1 MLSKYIA
8 PLVNPR
14 LHYAWVVLG
23 IMFVAT
29 LCSMGVRAAP
39 GVIIVPLHQQFGWSI
54 SAISGAVSVNI
65 ILLGVLAPFM
75 AGLMQAVGLK
85 RTVVCALLLLCAGT
99 TGAMF
104 ITEAWQLYLTWGFM
118 VGIGASAGSIGLAT
132 AVVNRWFTIHKAT
145 AVGLMSSANA
155 AGQLIFLPFLG
166 MMADR
171 YGWQAVTLTLS
182 VVMGSVVVMLLLLLP
197 ESPAKIGIPALGTST
212 VAEPKSAAP
221 GQNPFTLT
229 LGALGRAVRKL
240 DFWLLSISFA
250 ACGFS
255 TNGLIGTHLISYCA
269 DNGIAQLAAS
279 SMLASLGLFSMIG
292 SASSGW
298 ITDRVNPRF
307 VLFTVYTL
315 RGASLVILP
324 FTDFSPT
331 ALLIFAVFYG
341 LDWSASGPPTYALT
355 NEVFGERDAPMII
368 AWIYTAHQIGGS
380 LAALLAG
387 TVRDYTGSY
396 MVAFMASGL
405 TCMTAAIMV
414 IRITRRPHAAPAPA

>member
-1 MLSKYIA
+1 MLHR
-8 PLVNPR
+8 PLAAALSSR

-23 IMFVAT
+23 VMFLAT
-29 LCSMGVRAAP
+29 ICSMGVRATP
-39 GVIIVPLHQQFGWSI
+39 GVIIVPLHQAFGWSI

-65 ILLGVLAPFM
+65 ILLGLLAPFM
-75 AGLMQAVGLK
+75 AGLMQSIGLK
-85 RTVVCALLLLCAGT
+85 RTVLGAMCLLCAGT
-99 TGAMF
+99 LLSMF
-104 ITEAWQLYLTWGFM
+104 IRETWQLYLTWGFM

-132 AVVNRWFTIHKAT
+132 AVVNRWFAIHKAT
-145 AVGLMSSANA
+145 AVGIMSSANA

-171 YGWQAVTLTLS
+171 FGWQAVALTVS
-182 VVMGSVVVMLLLLLP
+182 VAMAGVVVLLFLFLP
-197 ESPAKIGIPALGTST
+197 ESPARIGLPLLGATEVT
-212 VAEPKSAAP
+212 EPRIAP
-221 GQNPFTLT
+221 GQNPFALT
-229 LGALGRAVRKL
+229 LGALNRAVRKL
-240 DFWLLSISFA
+240 DFWLLSVSFA

-269 DNGIAQLAAS
+269 DNGIPQLAAS

-315 RGASLVILP
+315 RGLSLVVLP
-324 FTDFSPT
+324 FSDFSST
-331 ALLIFAVFYG
+331 SMLIFAVFYG
-341 LDWSASGPPTYALT
+341 LDWSASGPPTYALS
-355 NEVFGERDAPMII
+355 NELFGERDAPMIV
-368 AWIYTAHQIGGS
+368 AWIYTAHQVGGS

-387 TVRDYTGSY
+387 TVRDVTGSY

-414 IRITRRPHAAPAPA
+414 LRIRRQPALAAAE